1 MMVSIYN
8 NVTFVQKKC
17 NIFALKTYIVM
28 NENKKYMQKCR
39 DLLCSLIG
47 MKREEENVTLTL
59 KVSNVRVCGKSIAEL
74 ESLLNRNCKVVSIL
88 QNDGTIMRMAAADI
102 RINAGD
108 QLLVQVCQ
116 QDENAVQALVG
127 ERL

>member
-8 NVTFVQKKC
+8 DVTFVQKKC

-28 NENKKYMQKCR
+28 NENKKYIQKCR

-74 ESLLNRNCKVVSIL
+74 ETLLNRNCKVVSIL
-88 QNDGTIMRMAAADI
+88 QNDGTIMRMATADI

-116 QDENAVQALVG
+116 QDENAIQALVG

>member
-1 MMVSIYN
+1 M
-8 NVTFVQKKC
+8 TFVQRKC

-28 NENKKYMQKCR
+28 NENKKYIQKCR

-47 MKREEENVTLTL
+47 MKREEENVALTL

-74 ESLLNRNCKVVSIL
+74 ETLLNRNCKVVSIL
-88 QNDGTIMRMAAADI
+88 QNDDTIMRMATADL

-116 QDENAVQALVG
+116 QDENAIQALVG

>member
-1 MMVSIYN
+1 
-8 NVTFVQKKC
+8 
-17 NIFALKTYIVM
+17 M

-39 DLLCSLIG
+39 DILCSLIG

-88 QNDGTIMRMAAADI
+88 QNDGTIMRMATADI

-116 QDENAVQALVG
+116 QDENAIQALVG